1 MTASD
6 ATASASRLAAV
17 RSRIADAA
25 RAAGRAP
32 QEVTLVAVSK
42 TFDANAIVPLIEAG
56 QRIFGE
62 NRVQEAAA
70 KWPALKERYADIELH
85 LIGPLQTNKLDDA
98 LKLFDVFHTL
108 DRAKLA
114 AALVKARD
122 KGAALP
128 RLLVQVNTGDE
139 PPNSCTCRQRAV
151 RRARLGRT
159 DPHHCLWRAAR
170 QDFQHV
176 GKPQRDATF
185 RRLQDAV
192 FLVGEMKE
200 YRTAGAGPWRIVIV
214 TEHDD
219 EIVEMVVAP
228 HRLGAGRIRQTN
240 QPVVCRVPR
249 RVAPA
254 VPACRR
260 ISRQAGA
267 CSRSARYRSCLSGKM
282 PMGVPPSPSC
292 LSFTSP
298 ARPSAQT
305 NSSSATV
312 SRPRVSPGSAVTR
325 ISLEVAM
332 AASI

>member
-1 MTASD
+1 MTMTASD

-139 PPNSCTCRQRAV
+139 PQKAGIAPTDTDAFLARCRDEWKLDVEGLMCIPPLDEEPALHFALLEKLAHRNGLTKLSMGMSGDFETAV
-151 RRARLGRT
+151 AFGAT
-159 DPHHCLWRAAR
+159 
-170 QDFQHV
+170 HV
-176 GKPQRDATF
+176 
-185 RRLQDAV
+185 
-192 FLVGEMKE
+192 
-200 YRTAGAGPWRIVIV
+200 
-214 TEHDD
+214 
-219 EIVEMVVAP
+219 
-228 HRLGAGRIRQTN
+228 
-240 QPVVCRVPR
+240 RV
-249 RVAPA
+249 
-254 VPACRR
+254 
-260 ISRQAGA
+260 
-267 CSRSARYRSCLSGKM
+267 
-282 PMGVPPSPSC
+282 
-292 LSFTSP
+292 
-298 ARPSAQT
+298 
-305 NSSSATV
+305 
-312 SRPRVSPGSAVTR
+312 GSALFGAR
-325 ISLEVAM
+325 A
-332 AASI
+332 